1 MDEKERGQTGGEL
14 PQEAQ
19 EALRIASS
27 PEYQKAVEIAN
38 STETQAAAEI
48 AEQARAAGAFEQ
60 LHLGEAI
67 AANMKDALQEVIKD
81 GATQKAVAESV
92 KFHSETIRN
101 AAQKGLEAA
110 IGISDSLRTAIAAIA
125 EQANKILQLW
135 AEQIEQAN
143 KEIAAFITTDTWSEL
158 KDLFPDAEQWLE
170 MAQGHNAP
178 FTAEIL
184 AAFWDMMPEI
194 RQYTAEHTEPGTL
207 AALISEKE
215 IEQAEL
221 DPDSP
226 FQALIDTANKR
237 LEAEEQQDQQE
248 TDSAAPA
255 PAPQAITV
263 KSRLDKLDFPLDK
276 VNSKMWN
283 LLETDTGAQLR
294 FAVEKAGSKKQLNV
308 IYSIDFEEAEQAG
321 LRISKKLDAFDKR
334 VYIAAASLYAYRVDT
349 MTIGQI
355 YNAMGYDG
363 APGAKDRE
371 KINNSLSKMQMAH
384 IFIDNKEE
392 ASAYKGYDHFRY
404 DGYLLPL
411 ERVSRI
417 VNGVAVD
424 GVIHLLKEP
433 PMYTFAKNRQ
443 QITTIQRTLL
453 QTPLSK
459 TNANLLL
466 EDYLIERIARAKTG
480 KGQKKIL
487 YKTIYD
493 NAGITSTKQRQRAK
507 GKITQLLDYYQSTG
521 YIKGYKTG
529 ADGVIVDP

>member
-38 STETQAAAEI
+38 ARAQEDIAAAKTL
-48 AEQARAAGAFEQ
+48 EQ
-60 LHLGEAI
+60 LNIGDTIVSSIKEALQDRITGKDAQEAI
-67 AANMKDALQEVIKD
+67 AQ
-81 GATQKAVAESV
+81 TV
-92 KFHSETIRN
+92 KTYSETIQ
-101 AAQKGLEAA
+101 ATAQKALEAA
-110 IGISDSLRTAIAAIA
+110 IGVSESIRPAIAAIA
-125 EQANKILQLW
+125 EQTNKILQLW

-143 KEIAAFITTDTWSEL
+143 KEIDAFISTGTWSEL

-170 MAQGHNAP
+170 MAQGLSAP
-178 FTAEIL
+178 FTADIL

-221 DPDSP
+221 NPDSP

-237 LEAEEQQDQQE
+237 LEAEEQQEQQE

-255 PAPQAITV
+255 PATQAITV

-283 LLETDTGAQLR
+283 LLETDTGEQLR

-308 IYSIDFEEAEQAG
+308 IYSIDFDEAEQAG

-355 YNAMGYDG
+355 YNAMGHDG

-392 ASAYKGYDHFRY
+392 ASEYKGYDHFRY

-487 YKTIYD
+487 YKTVYD
-493 NAGITSTKQRQRAK
+493 NTGVTTKLQRQRTRAK
-507 GKITQLLDYYQSTG
+507 IAQLLEYYKSTD
-521 YIKGYKTG
+521 YIKGYTTST
-529 ADGVIVDP
+529 DGVTIHL